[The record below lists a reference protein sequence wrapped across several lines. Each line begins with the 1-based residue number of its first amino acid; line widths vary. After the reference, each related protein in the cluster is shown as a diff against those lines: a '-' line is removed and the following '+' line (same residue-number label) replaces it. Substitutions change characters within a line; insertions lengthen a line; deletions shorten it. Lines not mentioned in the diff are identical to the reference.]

1 MGGAT
6 DLCCRIWC
14 DRKGR
19 FLFQIASCL
28 CQTDSLI
35 MLPVG
40 LSIWPNSQISAGQ
53 DKGLFAQQGS
63 SVSGGGA
70 GGRKSNRRF
79 PPQEILW
86 FTIKETVFSSHLS
99 LKFMPSIY
107 FLAQIPY
114 ILEIWDESVLSSKG
128 KKQKPQALCGLK

>member
-1 MGGAT
+1 MLVGEGQEVGKA
-6 DLCCRIWC
+6 I
-14 DRKGR
+14 G
-19 FLFQIASCL
+19 
-28 CQTDSLI
+28 DS
-35 MLPVG
+35 
-40 LSIWPNSQISAGQ
+40 
-53 DKGLFAQQGS
+53 
-63 SVSGGGA
+63 
-70 GGRKSNRRF
+70 